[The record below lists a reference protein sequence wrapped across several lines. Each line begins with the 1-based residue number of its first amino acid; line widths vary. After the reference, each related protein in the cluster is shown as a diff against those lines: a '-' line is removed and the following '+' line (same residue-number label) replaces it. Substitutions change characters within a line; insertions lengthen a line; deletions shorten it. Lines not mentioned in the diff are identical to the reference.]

1 MNVQRMTRLSMFT
14 VLALALYSVESLLP
28 PFFPIPG
35 MKLGL
40 ANIVTLYLLYQKP
53 GKTKSTKGSAVID
66 ALLVL
71 VMRILLSSLLFGQLI
86 SLLYSFAGGLC
97 SFGMMVLISRFLR
110 QHFPPLCGMAGGC
123 MHNLGQLGIAI
134 LLTASFAPL
143 LYAPYLILSGLLC
156 GGLLGQC
163 ISISLRKK
171 SL

>member
-14 VLALALYSVESLLP
+14 VLALAFYGVESLLP

-53 GKTKSTKGSAVID
+53 DMTKPSTRFAVSD

-71 VMRILLSSLLFGQLI
+71 LMRILLSSLLFGQMI

-110 QHFPPLCGMAGGC
+110 QHFPPLCGMTGGC
-123 MHNLGQLGIAI
+123 MHNLGQLSIAI
-134 LLTASFAPL
+134 LLTASYAPL
-143 LYAPYLILSGLLC
+143 LYAPYLIISGLLC
-156 GGLLGQC
+156 GGLLGLC
-163 ISISLRKK
+163 ILHFSA
-171 SL
+171 